1 MIGQARVQATPLGM
15 ATVAA
20 SVAAGA
26 RVTPRLLLGTAG
38 ETATPAPDPAQPLTT
53 AEADALRS
61 MMRAVVTEGGGDFLQ
76 DVPGPEVIAKSG
88 TAQYGAGDDL
98 QNHAWMIA
106 AQGDLAVAV
115 FVETGD
121 FGSTTSGPL
130 LEAFLRAVA
139 VPAA

>member
-1 MIGQARVQATPLGM
+1 PRILADAGGAT
-15 ATVAA
+15 AA
-20 SVAAGA
+20 PAA
-26 RVTPRLLLGTAG
+26 
-38 ETATPAPDPAQPLTT
+38 AQPLTG

-76 DVPGPEVIAKSG
+76 DVPGAEVIAKSG
-88 TAQYGAGDDL
+88 TAQYGSGADL

-106 AQGDLAVAV
+106 GYGDLAVAV

-130 LEAFLRAVA
+130 LEDFLRAV
-139 VPAA
+139 PQG